1 MGVALSL
8 FSKVRG
14 GVHPPGYKSFTEDK
28 AIREIKAS
36 STIFMPLQQH
46 VGTQCAPRVKKGD
59 EVRVGTVIGDSEAYV
74 SAPIHSSVSGKVIQ
88 VAPHVHPT
96 FGDVL
101 SVLIE
106 NDEKYEIDPSVKAPG
121 TWKDMDAGELRRGIR
136 KAGIVG
142 LGGAAFPTH
151 VKLNPPREFAI
162 DTVILNAVECEPYL
176 TSDYR
181 LLLEQPESLLEGLRI
196 IMKVVG
202 AAAGI
207 IAIEDNKPEALK
219 KMREVASANGFQVAS
234 LKTRYP
240 QGAEKILIR
249 SLLGRRVPEGGLPM
263 HVGVIVNNVGTA
275 HAIANYFSTGM
286 PLIKRVVT
294 VTGSPVSNPSN
305 LMVPLGT
312 TFENVIEA
320 CGGFKQEPN
329 KVIMGGPMM
338 GLAQFTLDV
347 PVIKATSGILALSA
361 AEAKYSVPTE
371 PVCIRCARCV
381 DSCPMGL
388 NPSYLAA
395 YAYHEKWEE
404 LERLRIDDCMECG
417 CCTYGCPTKNPI
429 VQLVKMGKVEMARR
443 KARDEKTEEELA
455 SLKDKDKDKGGDRA
469 GV

>member
-8 FSKVRG
+8 FSRLRG
-14 GVHPPGYKSFTEDK
+14 GVHPPGYKGYTEDK

-46 VGTQCAPRVKKGD
+46 VGTQCLPRVKKGD

-106 NDEKYEIDPSVKAPG
+106 NDEKYEIDPSAKAPG
-121 TWKDMDAGELRRGIR
+121 TWKDMDAEELRRGIR

-202 AAAGI
+202 AATGI

-219 KMREVASANGFQVAS
+219 KMREIAPADGFQVAS

-240 QGAEKILIR
+240 QGRRR
-249 SLLGRRVPEGGLPM
+249 SLS
-263 HVGVIVNNVGTA
+263 TA
-275 HAIANYFSTGM
+275 
-286 PLIKRVVT
+286 
-294 VTGSPVSNPSN
+294 
-305 LMVPLGT
+305 
-312 TFENVIEA
+312 
-320 CGGFKQEPN
+320 C
-329 KVIMGGPMM
+329 
-338 GLAQFTLDV
+338 
-347 PVIKATSGILALSA
+347 SA
-361 AEAKYSVPTE
+361 E
-371 PVCIRCARCV
+371 
-381 DSCPMGL
+381 
-388 NPSYLAA
+388 
-395 YAYHEKWEE
+395 
-404 LERLRIDDCMECG
+404 
-417 CCTYGCPTKNPI
+417 GCP
-429 VQLVKMGKVEMARR
+429 
-443 KARDEKTEEELA
+443 
-455 SLKDKDKDKGGDRA
+455 RA
-469 GV
+469 VCPCT